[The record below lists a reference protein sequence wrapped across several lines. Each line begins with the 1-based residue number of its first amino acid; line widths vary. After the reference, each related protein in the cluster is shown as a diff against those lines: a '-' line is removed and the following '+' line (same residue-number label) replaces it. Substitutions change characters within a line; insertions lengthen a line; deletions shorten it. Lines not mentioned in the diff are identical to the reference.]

1 MFPDGNFS
9 LRAMSESHYCS
20 RSGTRE
26 ARNVSGRPASSETS
40 PNGREQA
47 ARFGAAVRERREALG
62 MRQDDLALATGL
74 GRRFIIELE
83 AGKPTCQLG
92 KALLVAEAVGLRPLD
107 LMSAGAGDDNALLP
121 DLPDDLPELP
131 DDMEAPARG

>member
-1 MFPDGNFS
+1 
-9 LRAMSESHYCS
+9 
-20 RSGTRE
+20 
-26 ARNVSGRPASSETS
+26 
-40 PNGREQA
+40 
-47 ARFGAAVRERREALG
+47 VRERREALG